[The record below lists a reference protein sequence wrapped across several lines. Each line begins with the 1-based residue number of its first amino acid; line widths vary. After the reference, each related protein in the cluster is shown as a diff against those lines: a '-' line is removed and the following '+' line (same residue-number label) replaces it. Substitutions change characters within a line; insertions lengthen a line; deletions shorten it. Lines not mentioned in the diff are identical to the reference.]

1 MSACQKVLKGRLNK
15 CPMFTSKKVVGT
27 QIQRYVFSPMAG
39 VQARSVMIMA
49 HRTVSRLA
57 LKSYS
62 CGTRVFV
69 A

>member
-39 VQARSVMIMA
+39 VHS
-49 HRTVSRLA
+49 
-57 LKSYS
+57 KK
-62 CGTRVFV
+62 CNDNGTQNR
-69 A
+69 